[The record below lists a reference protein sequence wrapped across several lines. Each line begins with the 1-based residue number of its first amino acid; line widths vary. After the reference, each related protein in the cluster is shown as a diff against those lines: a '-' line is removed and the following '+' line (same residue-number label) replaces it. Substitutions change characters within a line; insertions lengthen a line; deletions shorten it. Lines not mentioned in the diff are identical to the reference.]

1 MILAGVLQRSWR
13 PTLGPDSTKKL
24 VARYYPACC
33 VEEMLAYVK
42 LGAETIDRINQNK
55 FDQLQRT

>member
-24 VARYYPACC
+24 VARYYLACC

-42 LGAETIDRINQNK
+42 LGAATLDRINQK
-55 FDQLQRT
+55 